1 MKDNE
6 KENKTNVKKVNTV
19 KKETTKK
26 SPVKKSSGNA
36 KKTTS
41 KTGEAKPKTVKKET
55 VKKNSTPKKI
65 TKKVE
70 PEKENIVKEEKVT
83 ETVEEVKENIKE
95 VANETAGVVD
105 SIGKTIDD
113 GLNKLD
119 EKISSMEKVNLTV
132 EVPKDKNVINNIIA
146 LFVTFIMFNVKWI
159 KYKIEFF
166 GYESSTSITVLHTDM
181 FDLSFMFGL
190 AKICAIFAILLFFVN
205 IVNTFIKLEEH
216 IPSLKKYNL
225 DKYLPLG
232 YYGLYLVSLF
242 LTLMGVL
249 FTKYSYFTL
258 GYIITVIIY
267 IVAMYVTFKG
277 DLKKNEKDIK

>member
-6 KENKTNVKKVNTV
+6 KENKTNVKKTSTV

-26 SPVKKSSGNA
+26 SPVKKSSGNV
-36 KKTTS
+36 KKATT
-41 KTGEAKPKTVKKET
+41 KTGETKPKSVKKET
-55 VKKNSTPKKI
+55 VKKNVTPKKN

-70 PEKENIVKEEKVT
+70 PEKENVVKEEKAT
-83 ETVEEVKENIKE
+83 ETVKEVKENIEKI
-95 VANETAGVVD
+95 ANETAGVVD

-113 GLNKLD
+113 SLNKLD
-119 EKISSMEKVNLTV
+119 EKISSMDKVNLNV
-132 EVPKDKNVINNIIA
+132 EVPKDKNILNNVIA

-166 GYESSTSITVLHTDM
+166 GYESSTSITILHTDM

-205 IVNTFIKLEEH
+205 IVNTFIKLDEH

-225 DKYLPLG
+225 DKYLPLS

-242 LTLMGVL
+242 LTLIGVL

-267 IVAMYVTFKG
+267 IVAMYVTFKE
-277 DLKKNEKDIK
+277 DLNKNEKNIK

>member
-6 KENKTNVKKVNTV
+6 KENKTNLKKTSIV

-26 SPVKKSSGNA
+26 TVAKKNSSNVKKNSA
-36 KKTTS
+36 KASET
-41 KTGEAKPKTVKKET
+41 KPKSVKKET
-55 VKKNSTPKKI
+55 VKKNVTPKK
-65 TKKVE
+65 TTTKVE
-70 PEKENIVKEEKVT
+70 PKKENTLKEENSAQP
-83 ETVEEVKENIKE
+83 VKENIEK
-95 VANETAGVVD
+95 VANETAGVVE

-119 EKISSMEKVNLTV
+119 EKINSMDKVNLNV
-132 EVPKDKNVINNIIA
+132 EVPKDKNIINNVIA

-166 GYESSTSITVLHTDM
+166 GYESSTSITVLHSDM

-225 DKYLPLG
+225 DKYLPLS

-242 LTLMGVL
+242 LTLIGVL

-267 IVAMYVTFKG
+267 IIAMYVTFKE
-277 DLKKNEKDIK
+277 DLNKNEKNIK

>member
-6 KENKTNVKKVNTV
+6 KENKTNVKKTSTV

-26 SPVKKSSGNA
+26 TVAKKSSSNVKKNSA
-36 KKTTS
+36 KTS
-41 KTGEAKPKTVKKET
+41 ETKPKSVKKET
-55 VKKNSTPKKI
+55 VKKNVTPKKTT
-65 TKKVE
+65 TKVDPK
-70 PEKENIVKEEKVT
+70 KENTLKEETSVQP
-83 ETVEEVKENIKE
+83 VKENIEK
-95 VANETAGVVD
+95 VANETAGVVE

-119 EKISSMEKVNLTV
+119 EKINSMDKVNLNV
-132 EVPKDKNVINNIIA
+132 EVPKDKNIINNVIA

-166 GYESSTSITVLHTDM
+166 GYESSTSITVLHSDM

-205 IVNTFIKLEEH
+205 IVNTFIKLDEH
-216 IPSLKKYNL
+216 VPSLKKYNL
-225 DKYLPLG
+225 DKYLPFS

-242 LTLMGVL
+242 LTLIGVL

-267 IVAMYVTFKG
+267 IIAMYVTFKE
-277 DLKKNEKDIK
+277 DLNKNEKNIK

>member
-26 SPVKKSSGNA
+26 SSSNVKKNSVKKSE
-36 KKTTS
+36 T
-41 KTGEAKPKTVKKET
+41 KPKTVKKET
-55 VKKNSTPKKI
+55 VKKSVTPKKT

-70 PEKENIVKEEKVT
+70 PVEENAVKEEKTT
-83 ETVEEVKENIKE
+83 ETVKEVKENIEK
-95 VANETAGVVD
+95 VANETAGVVE

-119 EKISSMEKVNLTV
+119 EKISSMDKVNLNV
-132 EVPKDKNVINNIIA
+132 EVPKDKNIINNVIA

-166 GYESSTSITVLHTDM
+166 GYESSTSITILHSDM

-190 AKICAIFAILLFFVN
+190 AKICSIFAILLFFVN

-225 DKYLPLG
+225 DKYLPLS
-232 YYGLYLVSLF
+232 YYGFYLVSLF
-242 LTLMGVL
+242 LTLIGVL

-267 IVAMYVTFKG
+267 IVAMYVTFKES
-277 DLKKNEKDIK
+277 LNKNEKDIK

>member
-6 KENKTNVKKVNTV
+6 KENKTNVKKTSTV

-26 SPVKKSSGNA
+26 TVA
-36 KKTTS
+36 KKTSSNVKKNSVKTS
-41 KTGEAKPKTVKKET
+41 ETKPKSVKKET
-55 VKKNSTPKKI
+55 VKKTVTPKKTT
-65 TKKVE
+65 TKVDPK
-70 PEKENIVKEEKVT
+70 KENTLKEKTSVQP
-83 ETVEEVKENIKE
+83 VKENIEK
-95 VANETAGVVD
+95 VANETAGVVE

-119 EKISSMEKVNLTV
+119 EKINSMDKVNLNV
-132 EVPKDKNVINNIIA
+132 EVPKDKNIINNVIA

-166 GYESSTSITVLHTDM
+166 GYESSTSITVLHSDM

-205 IVNTFIKLEEH
+205 IVNTFIKLDEH
-216 IPSLKKYNL
+216 VPSLKKYNL
-225 DKYLPLG
+225 DKYLPFS

-242 LTLMGVL
+242 LTLIGVL

-267 IVAMYVTFKG
+267 IIAMYVTFKE
-277 DLKKNEKDIK
+277 DLNKNEKNIK

>member
-6 KENKTNVKKVNTV
+6 NENKTNVKKANTV

-26 SPVKKSSGNA
+26 SPVKKSSGNV
-36 KKTTS
+36 KKTTTKS
-41 KTGEAKPKTVKKET
+41 SSSKPKTVKKET
-55 VKKNSTPKKI
+55 VKKNVTPKK
-65 TKKVE
+65 TTTKVE
-70 PEKENIVKEEKVT
+70 PKKENTLKEENSAQP
-83 ETVEEVKENIKE
+83 VKENIEK
-95 VANETAGVVD
+95 VANETAGVVE

-119 EKISSMEKVNLTV
+119 EKINSMDKVNLNV
-132 EVPKDKNVINNIIA
+132 EVPKDKNIINNVIA

-205 IVNTFIKLEEH
+205 IVNTFIKLDEH

-232 YYGLYLVSLF
+232 YYGLYLASLF
-242 LTLMGVL
+242 LTLIGVL

-277 DLKKNEKDIK
+277 DLNKNEKDVK

>member
-6 KENKTNVKKVNTV
+6 KENKTNVKKTSTV

-26 SPVKKSSGNA
+26 SVA
-36 KKTTS
+36 KKTSSNVKKNSAKASET
-41 KTGEAKPKTVKKET
+41 KPKSVKKET
-55 VKKNSTPKKI
+55 VKKNVTPKK
-65 TKKVE
+65 TTTKVE
-70 PEKENIVKEEKVT
+70 PKKENTLKEET
-83 ETVEEVKENIKE
+83 SAQPVKENIEK
-95 VANETAGVVD
+95 VANETAGVVE

-113 GLNKLD
+113 GL
-119 EKISSMEKVNLTV
+119 KISSMDKVNLNV
-132 EVPKDKNVINNIIA
+132 EVPKDKNIINNVIA

-166 GYESSTSITVLHTDM
+166 GYESSTSITVLHSDM

-205 IVNTFIKLEEH
+205 IVNTFIKLDEH

-225 DKYLPLG
+225 DKYLPFS

-242 LTLMGVL
+242 LTLIGVL

-267 IVAMYVTFKG
+267 IIAMYVTFKE
-277 DLKKNEKDIK
+277 DLNKNEKNIK

>member
-6 KENKTNVKKVNTV
+6 KENKTNVKKTSIV

-26 SPVKKSSGNA
+26 TVAKKSSSNVKKNSA
-36 KKTTS
+36 KTS
-41 KTGEAKPKTVKKET
+41 ETKPKSVKKET
-55 VKKNSTPKKI
+55 VKKTVTPKKTT
-65 TKKVE
+65 TKVDPK
-70 PEKENIVKEEKVT
+70 KENTLKEEISVQP
-83 ETVEEVKENIKE
+83 VKENIEK
-95 VANETAGVVD
+95 VANETAGVVE

-119 EKISSMEKVNLTV
+119 EKINSMDKVNLNV
-132 EVPKDKNVINNIIA
+132 EVPKDKNIINNVIA

-166 GYESSTSITVLHTDM
+166 GYESSTSITVLHSDM

-205 IVNTFIKLEEH
+205 IVNTFIKLDEH

-225 DKYLPLG
+225 DKYLPLS

-242 LTLMGVL
+242 LTLIGVL

-267 IVAMYVTFKG
+267 IIAMYVTFKE
-277 DLKKNEKDIK
+277 DLNKNEKNIK

>member
-6 KENKTNVKKVNTV
+6 KENKTNVKKTSTV

-26 SPVKKSSGNA
+26 SSSNVKKNSVKKSE
-36 KKTTS
+36 T
-41 KTGEAKPKTVKKET
+41 KPKTVKKET
-55 VKKNSTPKKI
+55 VKKSVTPKK
-65 TKKVE
+65 TTTKVE
-70 PEKENIVKEEKVT
+70 PKKENTLKEENSAQP
-83 ETVEEVKENIKE
+83 VKENIEK
-95 VANETAGVVD
+95 VANETAGVVE

-119 EKISSMEKVNLTV
+119 EKINSMDKVNLNV
-132 EVPKDKNVINNIIA
+132 EVPKDKNIINNVIA

-166 GYESSTSITVLHTDM
+166 GYESSTSITVLHSDM

-205 IVNTFIKLEEH
+205 IVNTFIKLDEH

-225 DKYLPLG
+225 DKYLPLS

-242 LTLMGVL
+242 LTLIGVL

-267 IVAMYVTFKG
+267 IIAMYVTFKE
-277 DLKKNEKDIK
+277 DLNKNEKNIK

>member
-6 KENKTNVKKVNTV
+6 KENKTNVKKTSTV

-26 SPVKKSSGNA
+26 TVAKKSSSNVKKNSA
-36 KKTTS
+36 KTS
-41 KTGEAKPKTVKKET
+41 ETKPKSVKKET
-55 VKKNSTPKKI
+55 VKKNVTPKKT

-70 PEKENIVKEEKVT
+70 PVEENAVKEETSVQP
-83 ETVEEVKENIKE
+83 VKENIEK
-95 VANETAGVVD
+95 VANETAGVVE

-119 EKISSMEKVNLTV
+119 EKINSMDKVNLNV
-132 EVPKDKNVINNIIA
+132 EVPKDKNIINNVIA

-166 GYESSTSITVLHTDM
+166 GYESSTSITVLHSDM

-205 IVNTFIKLEEH
+205 IVNTFIKLDEH

-225 DKYLPLG
+225 DKYLPLS

-242 LTLMGVL
+242 LTLIGVL

-267 IVAMYVTFKG
+267 IIAMYVTFKE
-277 DLKKNEKDIK
+277 DLNKNEKNIK

>member
-6 KENKTNVKKVNTV
+6 KENKTNVKKTSIV

-26 SPVKKSSGNA
+26 TVAKKNSSNVKKNSV
-36 KKTTS
+36 KTSET
-41 KTGEAKPKTVKKET
+41 KPKSVKKET
-55 VKKNSTPKKI
+55 VKKNVTPKK
-65 TKKVE
+65 TTTKVE
-70 PEKENIVKEEKVT
+70 PKKENTLKEETSVQP
-83 ETVEEVKENIKE
+83 VKENIEK
-95 VANETAGVVD
+95 VANETAGVVE

-119 EKISSMEKVNLTV
+119 EKINSMDKVNLNV
-132 EVPKDKNVINNIIA
+132 EVPKDKNIINNVIA

-166 GYESSTSITVLHTDM
+166 GYESSTSITVLHSDM

-205 IVNTFIKLEEH
+205 IVNTFIKLDEH

-225 DKYLPLG
+225 DKYLPLS

-242 LTLMGVL
+242 LTLIGVL

-267 IVAMYVTFKG
+267 IIAMYVTFKE
-277 DLKKNEKDIK
+277 DLNKNEKNIK

>member
-6 KENKTNVKKVNTV
+6 KENKTNVKKTSTV

-26 SPVKKSSGNA
+26 SVA
-36 KKTTS
+36 KKTSSNVKKNSVKASET
-41 KTGEAKPKTVKKET
+41 KPKSVKKET
-55 VKKNSTPKKI
+55 VKKNVTPKK
-65 TKKVE
+65 TTTKVE
-70 PEKENIVKEEKVT
+70 PKKENTLKEET
-83 ETVEEVKENIKE
+83 SAQPVKENIEK
-95 VANETAGVVD
+95 VANETAGVVE

-119 EKISSMEKVNLTV
+119 EKISSMDKVNLNV
-132 EVPKDKNVINNIIA
+132 EVPKDKNIINNVIA

-166 GYESSTSITVLHTDM
+166 GYESSTSITVLHSDM

-205 IVNTFIKLEEH
+205 IVNTFIKLDEH

-225 DKYLPLG
+225 DKYLPLS

-242 LTLMGVL
+242 
-249 FTKYSYFTL
+249 
-258 GYIITVIIY
+258 I
-267 IVAMYVTFKG
+267 
-277 DLKKNEKDIK
+277 

>member
-1 MKDNE
+1 ME
-6 KENKTNVKKVNTV
+6 
-19 KKETTKK
+19 
-26 SPVKKSSGNA
+26 
-36 KKTTS
+36 
-41 KTGEAKPKTVKKET
+41 
-55 VKKNSTPKKI
+55 
-65 TKKVE
+65 
-70 PEKENIVKEEKVT
+70 
-83 ETVEEVKENIKE
+83 
-95 VANETAGVVD
+95 

-119 EKISSMEKVNLTV
+119 EKISSMDKVNLNV
-132 EVPKDKNVINNIIA
+132 EVPKDKNIINNVIA

-166 GYESSTSITVLHTDM
+166 GYESSTSITVLHSDM

-205 IVNTFIKLEEH
+205 IVNTFIKLDEH

-225 DKYLPLG
+225 DKYLPLS

-242 LTLMGVL
+242 LTLIGVL

-267 IVAMYVTFKG
+267 IIAMYVTFKE
-277 DLKKNEKDIK
+277 DLNKNEKNIK

>member
-6 KENKTNVKKVNTV
+6 KENKTNVKKPSTV

-26 SPVKKSSGNA
+26 TVA
-36 KKTTS
+36 KKTSSNVKKNGVKTS
-41 KTGEAKPKTVKKET
+41 ETKPKSVKKET
-55 VKKNSTPKKI
+55 VKKNVTPKK
-65 TKKVE
+65 TTTKVE
-70 PEKENIVKEEKVT
+70 PKKENTLKEETSVQP
-83 ETVEEVKENIKE
+83 VKENIEK
-95 VANETAGVVD
+95 VANETAGVVE

-119 EKISSMEKVNLTV
+119 EKINSMDKVNLNV
-132 EVPKDKNVINNIIA
+132 EVPKDKNIINNVIA

-166 GYESSTSITVLHTDM
+166 GYESSTSITVLHSDM

-205 IVNTFIKLEEH
+205 IVNTFIKLDEH

-225 DKYLPLG
+225 DKYLPLS

-242 LTLMGVL
+242 LTLIGVL

-267 IVAMYVTFKG
+267 IIAMYVTFKE
-277 DLKKNEKDIK
+277 DLNKNEKNIK

>member
-41 KTGEAKPKTVKKET
+41 KTGEAKQET

-242 LTLMGVL
+242 LTLIGVL

>member
-6 KENKTNVKKVNTV
+6 KENKTNVKKTSTV

-26 SPVKKSSGNA
+26 TVAKKSSSNVKKNSA
-36 KKTTS
+36 KTS
-41 KTGEAKPKTVKKET
+41 ETKPKSVKKET
-55 VKKNSTPKKI
+55 VKKNVTPKKTI
-65 TKKVE
+65 TKVE
-70 PEKENIVKEEKVT
+70 PKKENTLKEEISVQP
-83 ETVEEVKENIKE
+83 VKENIEK
-95 VANETAGVVD
+95 VANETAGVVE

-119 EKISSMEKVNLTV
+119 EKINSMDKVNLNV
-132 EVPKDKNVINNIIA
+132 EVPKDKNIINNVIA

-166 GYESSTSITVLHTDM
+166 GYESSTSITVLHSDM

-205 IVNTFIKLEEH
+205 IVNTFIKLDEH

-225 DKYLPLG
+225 DKYLPLS

-242 LTLMGVL
+242 LTLIGVL

-267 IVAMYVTFKG
+267 IIAMYVTFKE
-277 DLKKNEKDIK
+277 DLNKNEKNIK

>member
-6 KENKTNVKKVNTV
+6 KENKTNVKKTSTV

-26 SPVKKSSGNA
+26 TVA
-36 KKTTS
+36 KKTS
-41 KTGEAKPKTVKKET
+41 SNVKKNSAKASETKQKSVKKET
-55 VKKNSTPKKI
+55 VKKNVTPKK
-65 TKKVE
+65 TTTKVE
-70 PEKENIVKEEKVT
+70 PKKENTLKEENSAQP
-83 ETVEEVKENIKE
+83 VKENIEK
-95 VANETAGVVD
+95 VANETAGVVG

-119 EKISSMEKVNLTV
+119 EKINSMDKVNLNV
-132 EVPKDKNVINNIIA
+132 EVPKDKNIINNVIA

-166 GYESSTSITVLHTDM
+166 GYESSTSITVLHSDM

-205 IVNTFIKLEEH
+205 IVNTFIKLDEH

-225 DKYLPLG
+225 DKYLPLS

-242 LTLMGVL
+242 LTLIGVL

-267 IVAMYVTFKG
+267 IIAMYVTFKE
-277 DLKKNEKDIK
+277 DLNKNEKNIK

>member
-6 KENKTNVKKVNTV
+6 KENKTNVKKTSTV

-26 SPVKKSSGNA
+26 SVA
-36 KKTTS
+36 KKTSSNVKKNSAKASET
-41 KTGEAKPKTVKKET
+41 KPKSVKKET
-55 VKKNSTPKKI
+55 VKKNVTPKK
-65 TKKVE
+65 TTTKVE
-70 PEKENIVKEEKVT
+70 PKKENTLKEET
-83 ETVEEVKENIKE
+83 SAQPVKENIEK
-95 VANETAGVVD
+95 VANETAGVVE

-119 EKISSMEKVNLTV
+119 EKINLMDKVNLNV
-132 EVPKDKNVINNIIA
+132 EVPKDKNIINNVIA

-166 GYESSTSITVLHTDM
+166 GYESSTSITVLHSDM

-205 IVNTFIKLEEH
+205 IVNTFIKLDEH

-225 DKYLPLG
+225 DKYLPFS

-242 LTLMGVL
+242 LTLIGVL
-249 FTKYSYFTL
+249 FTKYSS
-258 GYIITVIIY
+258 
-267 IVAMYVTFKG
+267 
-277 DLKKNEKDIK
+277 E

>member
-6 KENKTNVKKVNTV
+6 KENKTNVKKTSTI

-26 SPVKKSSGNA
+26 SVA
-36 KKTTS
+36 KKTSSNVKKNSVKASET
-41 KTGEAKPKTVKKET
+41 TPKSVKKET
-55 VKKNSTPKKI
+55 VKKNVTSKKNI
-65 TKKVE
+65 TKVE
-70 PEKENIVKEEKVT
+70 PKKENTLKEET
-83 ETVEEVKENIKE
+83 SAQPVKENIE
-95 VANETAGVVD
+95 NVANETTGVVE

-119 EKISSMEKVNLTV
+119 EKISSMDKVNLNV
-132 EVPKDKNVINNIIA
+132 EVPKDKNIINNVIS

-166 GYESSTSITVLHTDM
+166 GYESSTSITVLHSDM

-205 IVNTFIKLEEH
+205 IVNTFIKLDEH

-225 DKYLPLG
+225 DKYLPLS

-242 LTLMGVL
+242 LTLIGVL

-267 IVAMYVTFKG
+267 IIAMYVTFKE
-277 DLKKNEKDIK
+277 DLNKNEKNIK

>member
-6 KENKTNVKKVNTV
+6 KENKTNVKKTSIV

-26 SPVKKSSGNA
+26 TVA
-36 KKTTS
+36 KKTGSNVKKNSVKTS
-41 KTGEAKPKTVKKET
+41 ETKPKSVKKET
-55 VKKNSTPKKI
+55 VKKNVTPKK
-65 TKKVE
+65 TTTKVE
-70 PEKENIVKEEKVT
+70 PKKENTLKEENSAQP
-83 ETVEEVKENIKE
+83 VKENIEK
-95 VANETAGVVD
+95 VANETAGVVE

-119 EKISSMEKVNLTV
+119 EKINSMDKVNLNV
-132 EVPKDKNVINNIIA
+132 EVPKDKNIINNVIA

-166 GYESSTSITVLHTDM
+166 GYESSTSITVLHSDM

-205 IVNTFIKLEEH
+205 IVNTFIKLDEH

-225 DKYLPLG
+225 DKYLPLS

-242 LTLMGVL
+242 LTLIGVL

-267 IVAMYVTFKG
+267 IIAMYVTFKE
-277 DLKKNEKDIK
+277 DLNKNEKNIK

>member
-6 KENKTNVKKVNTV
+6 KENKTNVKKTSTV

-26 SPVKKSSGNA
+26 TVA
-36 KKTTS
+36 KKTSSNVKKNGVKTS
-41 KTGEAKPKTVKKET
+41 ETKPKSVKKET
-55 VKKNSTPKKI
+55 VKKNVTPKKTT
-65 TKKVE
+65 TKVDPK
-70 PEKENIVKEEKVT
+70 KENTLKEENSAQP
-83 ETVEEVKENIKE
+83 VKENIEK
-95 VANETAGVVD
+95 VANETAGVVG

-119 EKISSMEKVNLTV
+119 EKISSMDKVNLNV
-132 EVPKDKNVINNIIA
+132 EVPKDKNIINNVIA

-166 GYESSTSITVLHTDM
+166 GYESSTSITVLHSDM

-205 IVNTFIKLEEH
+205 IVNTFIKLDEH

-225 DKYLPLG
+225 DKYLPLS

-242 LTLMGVL
+242 LTLIGVL

-267 IVAMYVTFKG
+267 IIAMYVTFKE
-277 DLKKNEKDIK
+277 DLNKNEKNIK

>member
-6 KENKTNVKKVNTV
+6 KENKTNVKKTSTV

-26 SPVKKSSGNA
+26 SVA
-36 KKTTS
+36 KKTSSNVKKNSVKASET
-41 KTGEAKPKTVKKET
+41 TPKSVKKET
-55 VKKNSTPKKI
+55 VKKNVTSKKNI
-65 TKKVE
+65 TKVE
-70 PEKENIVKEEKVT
+70 PKKENTLKEET
-83 ETVEEVKENIKE
+83 SAQPVKENIEK
-95 VANETAGVVD
+95 VANETTGVVE

-119 EKISSMEKVNLTV
+119 EKISSMDKVNLNV
-132 EVPKDKNVINNIIA
+132 EVPKDKNIINNVIS

-166 GYESSTSITVLHTDM
+166 GYESSTSITVLHSDM

-205 IVNTFIKLEEH
+205 IVNTFIKLDEH

-225 DKYLPLG
+225 DKYLPLS

-242 LTLMGVL
+242 LTLIGVL

-267 IVAMYVTFKG
+267 IIAMYVTFKE
-277 DLKKNEKDIK
+277 DLNKNEKNIK

>member
-6 KENKTNVKKVNTV
+6 KENKTNVKKTSTV

-26 SPVKKSSGNA
+26 TVAKKSSSNV
-36 KKTTS
+36 KKNSVKASET
-41 KTGEAKPKTVKKET
+41 KPKLVKKET
-55 VKKNSTPKKI
+55 VKKNVTPKKN
-65 TKKVE
+65 TTKVE
-70 PEKENIVKEEKVT
+70 PKKENTLKEET
-83 ETVEEVKENIKE
+83 SAQPVKENIEK
-95 VANETAGVVD
+95 VTNETAGVVEG
-105 SIGKTIDD
+105 IGKTIDD

-119 EKISSMEKVNLTV
+119 EKISSMDKVNLNV
-132 EVPKDKNVINNIIA
+132 EVPKDKNIINNVIA

-166 GYESSTSITVLHTDM
+166 GYESSTSITVLHSDM

-205 IVNTFIKLEEH
+205 IVNTFIKLDEH

-225 DKYLPLG
+225 DKYLPLS

-242 LTLMGVL
+242 LTLIGVL

-267 IVAMYVTFKG
+267 IIAMYVTFKE
-277 DLKKNEKDIK
+277 DLNKNEKNIK

>member
-6 KENKTNVKKVNTV
+6 KENKTNVKKTSTV

-26 SPVKKSSGNA
+26 TIA
-36 KKTTS
+36 KKTSSNVKKNSVKASET
-41 KTGEAKPKTVKKET
+41 KPKSVKKET
-55 VKKNSTPKKI
+55 VKKNVTPKK
-65 TKKVE
+65 TTTKVE
-70 PEKENIVKEEKVT
+70 PKKENTLKEETSVQP
-83 ETVEEVKENIKE
+83 VKENIEK
-95 VANETAGVVD
+95 VANETASVVE

-113 GLNKLD
+113 LNKLD
-119 EKISSMEKVNLTV
+119 EKINSMDKVNLNV
-132 EVPKDKNVINNIIA
+132 EVPKDKNIINNVIA

-166 GYESSTSITVLHTDM
+166 GYESSTSITVLHSDM

-205 IVNTFIKLEEH
+205 IVNTFIKLDEH

-225 DKYLPLG
+225 DKYLPLS

-242 LTLMGVL
+242 LTLIGVL

-267 IVAMYVTFKG
+267 IIAMYVTFKE
-277 DLKKNEKDIK
+277 DLNKNEKNI

>member
-6 KENKTNVKKVNTV
+6 KENKTNLKKTSIV

-26 SPVKKSSGNA
+26 TVAKKNSSNVKKNSV
-36 KKTTS
+36 KTSET
-41 KTGEAKPKTVKKET
+41 KPKSVKKET
-55 VKKNSTPKKI
+55 VKKNVTPKK
-65 TKKVE
+65 TTTKVE
-70 PEKENIVKEEKVT
+70 PKKENTLKEENSAQP
-83 ETVEEVKENIKE
+83 VKENIEK
-95 VANETAGVVD
+95 VANETAGVVE

-119 EKISSMEKVNLTV
+119 EKINSMDKVNLNV
-132 EVPKDKNVINNIIA
+132 EVPKDKNIINNVIA

-166 GYESSTSITVLHTDM
+166 GYESSTSITVLHSDM

-225 DKYLPLG
+225 DKYLPLS

-242 LTLMGVL
+242 LTLIGVL

-267 IVAMYVTFKG
+267 IIAMYVTFKE
-277 DLKKNEKDIK
+277 DLNKNEKNIK

>member
-6 KENKTNVKKVNTV
+6 KENKTNVKKTSTV

-26 SPVKKSSGNA
+26 TVTKKTSSNVKKNSV
-36 KKTTS
+36 KTSET
-41 KTGEAKPKTVKKET
+41 KPKSVKKET
-55 VKKNSTPKKI
+55 VKKTVTPKK
-65 TKKVE
+65 TTTKVE
-70 PEKENIVKEEKVT
+70 PKKENTLKEENSAQP
-83 ETVEEVKENIKE
+83 VKENIEK
-95 VANETAGVVD
+95 VANETAGVVE

-119 EKISSMEKVNLTV
+119 EKINSMDKVNLNV
-132 EVPKDKNVINNIIA
+132 EVPKDKNIINNVIA

-166 GYESSTSITVLHTDM
+166 GYESSTSITVLHSDM

-205 IVNTFIKLEEH
+205 IVNTFIKLDEH

-225 DKYLPLG
+225 DKYLPLS

-242 LTLMGVL
+242 LTLIGVL

-267 IVAMYVTFKG
+267 IIAMYVTFKE
-277 DLKKNEKDIK
+277 DLNKNEKNIK

>member
-6 KENKTNVKKVNTV
+6 KENKTNVKKTSTV

-26 SPVKKSSGNA
+26 TVAKKSGSNVKKNSA
-36 KKTTS
+36 KTS
-41 KTGEAKPKTVKKET
+41 ETKPKSVKKET
-55 VKKNSTPKKI
+55 VKKNVTPKKS
-65 TKKVE
+65 TTKVE
-70 PEKENIVKEEKVT
+70 PKKENTLKEET
-83 ETVEEVKENIKE
+83 SAQPVKENIEKA
-95 VANETAGVVD
+95 ANETAGVVD

-119 EKISSMEKVNLTV
+119 EKISSMDKVNLTV
-132 EVPKDKNVINNIIA
+132 EVPKDKNIINNVIA

-225 DKYLPLG
+225 DKYLPLS

-242 LTLMGVL
+242 LTLIGVL

-267 IVAMYVTFKG
+267 IVAMYVTFNG
-277 DLKKNEKDIK
+277 DLNKNEKDVK

>member
-6 KENKTNVKKVNTV
+6 KENKTNVKKTSTV

-26 SPVKKSSGNA
+26 TVA
-36 KKTTS
+36 KKTSSNVKKNGVKTS
-41 KTGEAKPKTVKKET
+41 ETKPKSVKKET
-55 VKKNSTPKKI
+55 VKKNVTPKKTT
-65 TKKVE
+65 TKVDPK
-70 PEKENIVKEEKVT
+70 KENTLKEETSVQP
-83 ETVEEVKENIKE
+83 VKENIEK
-95 VANETAGVVD
+95 VANETAGVVE

-119 EKISSMEKVNLTV
+119 EKISSMDKVNLNV
-132 EVPKDKNVINNIIA
+132 EVPKDKNIINNLIA

-166 GYESSTSITVLHTDM
+166 GYESSTSITVLHSDM

-205 IVNTFIKLEEH
+205 IVNTFIKLDEH

-225 DKYLPLG
+225 DKYLPLS

-242 LTLMGVL
+242 LTLIGVL

-267 IVAMYVTFKG
+267 IIAMYVTFKE
-277 DLKKNEKDIK
+277 DLNKNEKNIK

>member
-26 SPVKKSSGNA
+26 SSSNVKKNSVKKSE
-36 KKTTS
+36 T
-41 KTGEAKPKTVKKET
+41 KPKTVKKET
-55 VKKNSTPKKI
+55 VKKSVTPKKT

-70 PEKENIVKEEKVT
+70 PVEENAVKEEKTT
-83 ETVEEVKENIKE
+83 ETVKEVKENIEK
-95 VANETAGVVD
+95 VANETAGVVE

-119 EKISSMEKVNLTV
+119 EKISSMDKVNLNV
-132 EVPKDKNVINNIIA
+132 EVPKDKNIINNVIA

-166 GYESSTSITVLHTDM
+166 GYESSTSITILHSDM

-205 IVNTFIKLEEH
+205 IVNTFIKLDEH

-225 DKYLPLG
+225 DKYLPLS
-232 YYGLYLVSLF
+232 YYGFYLVSLF
-242 LTLMGVL
+242 LTLIGVL

-267 IVAMYVTFKG
+267 IVAMYVTFKES
-277 DLKKNEKDIK
+277 LNKNEKDIK

>member
-242 LTLMGVL
+242 FTLIGVL

-267 IVAMYVTFKG
+267 ITFKG

>member
-6 KENKTNVKKVNTV
+6 KENKTNVKKTSIV

-26 SPVKKSSGNA
+26 TVA
-36 KKTTS
+36 KKTGSNVKKNSVKTS
-41 KTGEAKPKTVKKET
+41 ETKPKSVKKET
-55 VKKNSTPKKI
+55 VKKNVTPKK
-65 TKKVE
+65 TTTKVE
-70 PEKENIVKEEKVT
+70 PKKENTLKEETSVQP
-83 ETVEEVKENIKE
+83 VKENIEK
-95 VANETAGVVD
+95 VANETAGVVE

-119 EKISSMEKVNLTV
+119 EKINSMDKVNLNV
-132 EVPKDKNVINNIIA
+132 EVPKDKNIINNVIA

-166 GYESSTSITVLHTDM
+166 GYESSTSITVLHSDM

-205 IVNTFIKLEEH
+205 IVNTFIKLDEH

-225 DKYLPLG
+225 DKYLPLS

-242 LTLMGVL
+242 LTLIGVL

-267 IVAMYVTFKG
+267 IIAMYVTFKE
-277 DLKKNEKDIK
+277 DLNKNEKNIK

>member
-26 SPVKKSSGNA
+26 SSSNA
-36 KKTTS
+36 KKTTAKTNSS
-41 KTGEAKPKTVKKET
+41 KPQTVKKKTAIKNT
-55 VKKNSTPKKI
+55 VPKKT

-70 PEKENIVKEEKVT
+70 PEKENVVKEEKAT
-83 ETVEEVKENIKE
+83 ETVKEVKENIEK
-95 VANETAGVVD
+95 VASETAGVVD

-119 EKISSMEKVNLTV
+119 EKISSIDKVNLTV
-132 EVPKDKNVINNIIA
+132 EVPKDKNIINNVIA

-205 IVNTFIKLEEH
+205 IVNTFIKLDEH

-225 DKYLPLG
+225 DKYLPLS

-242 LTLMGVL
+242 LTLIGVL

-267 IVAMYVTFKG
+267 IVAMYVTFKE
-277 DLKKNEKDIK
+277 DLNKNEKNIK

>member
-6 KENKTNVKKVNTV
+6 KENKTNVKKTSIV

-26 SPVKKSSGNA
+26 TVA
-36 KKTTS
+36 KKTGSNVKKNSVKTS
-41 KTGEAKPKTVKKET
+41 ETKPKSVKKET
-55 VKKNSTPKKI
+55 VKKNVTPKK
-65 TKKVE
+65 TTTKVE
-70 PEKENIVKEEKVT
+70 PKKENTLKEETSVQP
-83 ETVEEVKENIKE
+83 VKENIEK
-95 VANETAGVVD
+95 VANETAGVVE

-119 EKISSMEKVNLTV
+119 EKINSMDKVNLNV
-132 EVPKDKNVINNIIA
+132 EVPKDKNIINNVIA

-159 KYKIEFF
+159 KYKIEFY
-166 GYESSTSITVLHTDM
+166 GYESSTSITVLHSDM

-205 IVNTFIKLEEH
+205 IVNTFIKLDEH

-225 DKYLPLG
+225 DKYLPLS

-242 LTLMGVL
+242 LTLIGVL

-267 IVAMYVTFKG
+267 IIAMYVTFKE
-277 DLKKNEKDIK
+277 DLNKNEKNIK

>member
-6 KENKTNVKKVNTV
+6 KENKTNVKKTSTV

-26 SPVKKSSGNA
+26 TVAKKSSSNV
-36 KKTTS
+36 KKNS
-41 KTGEAKPKTVKKET
+41 VKASEAKPKSVKKET
-55 VKKNSTPKKI
+55 VKKNVTPKKA
-65 TKKVE
+65 TTKVE
-70 PEKENIVKEEKVT
+70 PKKENTLKEET
-83 ETVEEVKENIKE
+83 SAQPVKENIEKI
-95 VANETAGVVD
+95 ANETTGVVE

-119 EKISSMEKVNLTV
+119 EKISSMDKVNLNV
-132 EVPKDKNVINNIIA
+132 EVPKDKNIINNVIA

-166 GYESSTSITVLHTDM
+166 GYESSTSITVLHSDM

-190 AKICAIFAILLFFVN
+190 AKICGIFAILLFFVN
-205 IVNTFIKLEEH
+205 IVNTFIKLDEH

-225 DKYLPLG
+225 DKYLPLS

-242 LTLMGVL
+242 LTLIGVL

-267 IVAMYVTFKG
+267 IIAMYVTFKE
-277 DLKKNEKDIK
+277 DLNKNEKNIK

>member
-6 KENKTNVKKVNTV
+6 KENKTNVKKTSIV

-26 SPVKKSSGNA
+26 TVAKKNSSNVKKNSV
-36 KKTTS
+36 KTSET
-41 KTGEAKPKTVKKET
+41 KPKSVKKET
-55 VKKNSTPKKI
+55 VKKNVTPKK
-65 TKKVE
+65 TTTKVE
-70 PEKENIVKEEKVT
+70 PKKENTLKEENSAQP
-83 ETVEEVKENIKE
+83 VKENIEK
-95 VANETAGVVD
+95 VANETAGVVE

-119 EKISSMEKVNLTV
+119 EKINSMDKVNLNV
-132 EVPKDKNVINNIIA
+132 EVPKDKNIINNVIA

-166 GYESSTSITVLHTDM
+166 GYESSTSITVLHSDM

-225 DKYLPLG
+225 DKYLPLS

-242 LTLMGVL
+242 LTLIGVL

-267 IVAMYVTFKG
+267 IIAMYVTFKE
-277 DLKKNEKDIK
+277 DLNKNEKNVK

>member
-6 KENKTNVKKVNTV
+6 KENKTNVKKTSTV

-26 SPVKKSSGNA
+26 TVA
-36 KKTTS
+36 KKTSSNVKKNSVKTS
-41 KTGEAKPKTVKKET
+41 KTKPKSVKKET
-55 VKKNSTPKKI
+55 VKKTVTPKK
-65 TKKVE
+65 TTTKVE
-70 PEKENIVKEEKVT
+70 PKKENTLKEENSAQS
-83 ETVEEVKENIKE
+83 VKENIEK
-95 VANETAGVVD
+95 VANETAGGVE

-119 EKISSMEKVNLTV
+119 EKISSMDKVNLNV
-132 EVPKDKNVINNIIA
+132 EVPKDKNIINNVIA

-166 GYESSTSITVLHTDM
+166 GYESSTSITVLHSDM

-205 IVNTFIKLEEH
+205 IVNTFIKLDEH

-225 DKYLPLG
+225 DKYLPLS

-242 LTLMGVL
+242 LTLIGVL

-267 IVAMYVTFKG
+267 IIAMYVTFKE
-277 DLKKNEKDIK
+277 DLNKNEKNIK

>member
-6 KENKTNVKKVNTV
+6 KENKTNLKKTSIV

-26 SPVKKSSGNA
+26 SVA
-36 KKTTS
+36 KKTSSNVKKNSAKASET
-41 KTGEAKPKTVKKET
+41 KPKSVKKET
-55 VKKNSTPKKI
+55 VKKNVTPKK
-65 TKKVE
+65 TTTKVE
-70 PEKENIVKEEKVT
+70 PKKENTLKEENSAQP
-83 ETVEEVKENIKE
+83 VKENIEK
-95 VANETAGVVD
+95 VANETAGVVE

-119 EKISSMEKVNLTV
+119 EKINSMDKVNLNV
-132 EVPKDKNVINNIIA
+132 EVPKDKNIINNVIA

-166 GYESSTSITVLHTDM
+166 GYESSTSITVLHSDM

-225 DKYLPLG
+225 DKYLPLS

-242 LTLMGVL
+242 LTLIGVL

-267 IVAMYVTFKG
+267 IIAMYVTFKE
-277 DLKKNEKDIK
+277 DLNKNEKNIK